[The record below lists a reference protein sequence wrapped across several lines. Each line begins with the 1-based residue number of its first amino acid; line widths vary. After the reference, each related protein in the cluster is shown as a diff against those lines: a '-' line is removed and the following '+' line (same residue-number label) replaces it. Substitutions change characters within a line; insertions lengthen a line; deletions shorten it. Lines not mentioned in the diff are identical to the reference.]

1 MSKSIT
7 QDMAYRQSLMKY
19 AAKYGVSC
27 AGRKYNKSRP
37 YIYFWQS
44 RWDGYA
50 EAYGEAVSGIGLS
63 EMEIE
68 EEIICDAAGGM
79 NKFAGKL
86 DLLTAEYGEVMEAAA
101 QEENTRR
108 NTERGPPESTKNTAM
123 NGGVKGSYVGKRADG
138 IEVYET
144 SEETMSMT
152 RKERQKKFLSLIK
165 NKYRGRT
172 AKFIRNGH
180 AYYARFDDG
189 DIRKN
194 IYGDKKSDSKGY
206 RAKINEGADGSI
218 FQLVENAQY
227 NGSKDEVVKNI
238 SAHTGVK
245 RWDYFI
251 KTVQIN
257 GVVYDLVANVRKKVG
272 AEYVYSLQ
280 LRENTKIEAAAPATA
295 TKDGIQKG
303 EATSDNSIRSSSE
316 NSNRKIKT
324 SAVASVGCTMMCDS
338 W

>member
-86 DLLTAEYGEVMEAAA
+86 DLLAAEYGEVLESAAEKA
-101 QEENTRR
+101 HTGT
-108 NTERGPPESTKNTAM
+108 NTERGPPEGTKNTAT
-123 NGGVKGSYVGKRADG
+123 NGGVRASLMVFNDGNRFVEVDTDQELFDGLTIKEQQALAKKIIRDKFAGKVIG
-138 IEVYET
+138 IDNKTFVNGAT
-144 SEETMSMT
+144 A
-152 RKERQKKFLSLIK
+152 KEFTHPVKNIKDELIK
-165 NKYRGRT
+165 EAKMRASPELDNLLDAGFNFRT
-172 AKFIRNGH
+172 AK
-180 AYYARFDDG
+180 D
-189 DIRKN
+189 
-194 IYGDKKSDSKGY
+194 
-206 RAKINEGADGSI
+206 GADGHTHKKSVGDFIYFDTI
-218 FQLVENAQY
+218 FGV
-227 NGSKDEVVKNI
+227 NGEFYRGTINIQQVKNGKLLKDI
-238 SAHTGVK
+238 
-245 RWDYFI
+245 
-251 KTVQIN
+251 
-257 GVVYDLVANVRKKVG
+257 
-272 AEYVYSLQ
+272 
-280 LRENTKIEAAAPATA
+280 TKIENITQDITNSYGKNPKFGFLRDASM
-295 TKDGIQKG
+295 D
-303 EATSDNSIRSSSE
+303 SIRSSSE

-324 SAVASVGCTMMCDS
+324 SAVASVGCTMMCDK
-338 W
+338 